1 MEKPAS
7 KFLIDVIP
15 IARIPLSRQQFFS
28 YVFDR
33 PLPAGTLVL
42 IPLFRRN
49 IEGVVLNSRPEVQ
62 HTGGFQLK
70 KISGV
75 VEENFLTTEQLQLAE
90 KISNYYLTSLGTVL
104 RHFMV
109 KRVIARVISNQIP
122 EISNQKIKNIILTKE
137 QSNTVSAI
145 ADIDWKLKTR
155 LPSRQVGNLKFLLYG
170 PPSSGK
176 TEIYLH
182 SILKLKEKDAS
193 KQFLIL
199 LPELTLAPQ
208 ALERY
213 SAYFPASEIVL
224 IHSKISKGELYQS
237 WQKIKSG
244 EARIILGT
252 RLALFSPFQK
262 LGLIV
267 VDEEQDMAFKQWDMN
282 PRYDAR
288 KGAELLSELFSCP
301 LVFGTSTPRIETY
314 YRTTIDKIK
323 LLELQ
328 RLNLQTPRS
337 TLHAPRYEL
346 IDMRKEKWTDYSG
359 KKKPNLSLLSLKL
372 QGEISYALRNKLQ
385 TILFVNH
392 QGMSTFSICTNCKT
406 VLRCPKCDRALV
418 YENSG
423 EYKCL
428 HCNYT
433 SGAFATCTA
442 CKGIEFKNVG
452 IGTQLV
458 EREVKKL
465 FPTAKIKRLDG
476 TSAKIAK
483 EKEQV
488 FEDFSNQK
496 IDILI
501 GTQMIT
507 KGWDNPN
514 VGLVAIIDGDS
525 LFTSPDFLTDE
536 RAYANIMQVAGR
548 TGRFGAIYP
557 GQVLIQTYHPENKI
571 FSFILNQDYASFF
584 QAQIKERQ
592 ALSYPPF
599 GQIIKLF
606 FKDEDQTKIEKV
618 SQMVYEKISKLLYAY
633 PEISLTEPSA
643 PLVSKIRGKF
653 IFQMMLKIKTGP
665 DQKPLPVE
673 LIKLLASLPTG
684 WAIDVDPISIA

>member
-1 MEKPAS
+1 MS
-7 KFLIDVIP
+7 DLNQKFLIDVIP
-15 IARIPLSRQQFFS
+15 VARIPLSRQQFFS
-28 YVFDR
+28 YVFER
-33 PLPAGTLVL
+33 PLPTGALVS

-49 IEGVVLNSRPEVQ
+49 IEGIVLDSRPEVE

-70 KISGV
+70 KISRV
-75 VEENFLTTEQLQLAE
+75 LEESFLTTQQLALAE

-109 KRVIARVISNQIP
+109 KRVQARSVMEHKTGNIQQ
-122 EISNQKIKNIILTKE
+122 EKNITLTKE
-137 QSNTVSAI
+137 QLNAVNLI
-145 ADIDWKLKTR
+145 ADASHV
-155 LPSRQVGNLKFLLYG
+155 PCSMFHVPCFLLHG
-170 PPSSGK
+170 PSSSGK
-176 TEIYLH
+176 TEVYLH
-182 SILKLKEKDAS
+182 SILELKKKNPE

-208 ALERY
+208 ALARY
-213 SAYFPASEIVL
+213 RAYFPEEEIVL
-224 IHSKISKGELYQS
+224 LHSKISKGQLYQS
-237 WQKIKSG
+237 WQKIKAG
-244 EARIILGT
+244 QAKIIIGT
-252 RLALFSPFQK
+252 RLALFAPFQN

-267 VDEEQDMAFKQWDMN
+267 IDEEQDMAFKQWDMN

-288 KGAELLSELFSCP
+288 KGAELLSEIFACP
-301 LVFGTSTPRIETY
+301 LVFGTSTPRIETFY
-314 YRTTIDKIK
+314 QAENNKIK
-323 LLELQ
+323 LLTLPKLVLPDNKAYHLPPTTY
-328 RLNLQTPRS
+328 RLV
-337 TLHAPRYEL
+337 
-346 IDMRKEKWTDYSG
+346 DMRKEKWTDYAG

-372 QGEISYALRNKLQ
+372 QGEISYALSHKLQ
-385 TILFVNH
+385 TVLFVNH
-392 QGMSTFSICTNCKT
+392 QGMSNFSICASCKA
-406 VLRCPKCDRALV
+406 VLRCPKCDRALI

-433 SGAFATCTA
+433 SGAFATCVA
-442 CKGIEFKNVG
+442 CKGLEFKNVG

-465 FPTAKIKRLDG
+465 FPAAKVKRLDG

-488 FEDFSNQK
+488 FEDFSNRK
-496 IDILI
+496 IDILV

-514 VGLVAIIDGDS
+514 VGLVAIIDADS

-571 FSFILNQDYASFF
+571 FNFILNQNYADFF
-584 QAQIKERQ
+584 QAQIKERR

-599 GQIIKLF
+599 GKIIKLTL
-606 FKDEDQTKIEKV
+606 KDESKEKVEKV
-618 SQMVYEKISKLLYAY
+618 SQVVFEKLASLISQTDHL
-633 PEISLTEPSA
+633 SLTEPSK
-643 PLVSKIRGKF
+643 PLVSKVRTKF
-653 IFQMMLKIKTGP
+653 IQQMILKIKTGAG
-665 DQKPLPVE
+665 QKPLPVE
-673 LIKLLASLPTG
+673 IIKFLASLPTG

>member
-33 PLPAGTLVL
+33 PLPAGTLAL

-75 VEENFLTTEQLQLAE
+75 VEEHFLTTEQLQLAE
-90 KISNYYLTSLGTVL
+90 KISAYYLTSLGTVL

-109 KRVIARVISNQIP
+109 KRVQARNTIEHKTWNT
-122 EISNQKIKNIILTKE
+122 EQKINIELTTE
-137 QSNTVSAI
+137 QLNAVNNI
-145 ADIDWKLKTR
+145 TR
-155 LPSRQVGNLKFLLYG
+155 NSKDSCSMFHVPCFLLFG
-170 PPSSGK
+170 PSSSGK
-176 TEIYLH
+176 TEVYLH
-182 SILKLKEKDAS
+182 SILELKKQDAT

-213 SAYFPASEIVL
+213 GAYFPASEIVL

-244 EARIILGT
+244 EAKIILGT

-288 KGAELLSELFSCP
+288 KGAEFLSKLFACP

-323 LLELQ
+323 LL
-328 RLNLQTPRS
+328 
-337 TLHAPRYEL
+337 TLPKLVLPNSNCEPKTVNYEL
-346 IDMRKEKWTDYSG
+346 IDMRKEKWTDFAG

-372 QGEISYALRNKLQ
+372 QGEISYALSHGLQ

-392 QGMSTFSICTNCKT
+392 QGMSNFSICSNCKT

-428 HCNYT
+428 HCNHT

-458 EREVKKL
+458 EREVKKI
-465 FPTAKIKRLDG
+465 FPGAKIKRLDG
-476 TSAKIAK
+476 TSSKITGAKD
-483 EKEQV
+483 QV
-488 FEDFSNQK
+488 FQDFNTKK

-536 RAYANIMQVAGR
+536 RAFGNIMQAAGR

-571 FSFILNQDYASFF
+571 FNFIVNQDYTSFF

-606 FKDEDQTKIEKV
+606 LKDEDQTKTEKNAQAV
-618 SQMVYEKISKLLYAY
+618 WEKISKVIQPYA
-633 PEISLTEPSA
+633 EISLTEPSA

-653 IFQMMLKIKTGP
+653 IRQMIIKIKTGP
-665 DQKPLPVE
+665 DQKPVPVE

>member
-1 MEKPAS
+1 MSEPNQ
-7 KFLIDVIP
+7 KFLVDVIP
-15 IARIPLSRQQFFS
+15 VTRIPLSRQQFFS

-33 PLPAGTLVL
+33 PLPIGTLVL

-49 IEGVVLNSRPEVQ
+49 IEGIVLGSRPEFQ

-70 KISGV
+70 KITNV
-75 VEENFLTTEQLQLAE
+75 IEEAFLTTQQLQLAE

-109 KRVIARVISNQIP
+109 KRVQARSVECETQNLKRETQ
-122 EISNQKIKNIILTKE
+122 EIILTKE
-137 QSNTVSAI
+137 QLVAVNLI
-145 ADIDWKLKTR
+145 ALKEVGD
-155 LPSRQVGNLKFLLYG
+155 SRSTLHAPRFLLFG
-170 PPSSGK
+170 PSSSGK
-176 TEIYLH
+176 TEVYLH
-182 SILKLKEKDAS
+182 SILELRKRNPDQ
-193 KQFLIL
+193 QFLIL

-208 ALERY
+208 ALARY
-213 SAYFPASEIVL
+213 RAYFPEEEIVL
-224 IHSKISKGELYQS
+224 LHSKISKGQLYQS
-237 WQKIKSG
+237 WQKIKSSQ
-244 EARIILGT
+244 AKIIIGT
-252 RLALFSPFQK
+252 RLALFSPFQN

-282 PRYDAR
+282 PRYDGR
-288 KGAELLSELFSCP
+288 KGAQFLSELFACP
-301 LVFGTSTPRIETY
+301 LVFGTSTPRVETFY
-314 YRTTIDKIK
+314 ETENNKIK
-323 LLELQ
+323 LLTLPKLVLPDNKAYHLQ
-328 RLNLQTPRS
+328 PTTYHLV
-337 TLHAPRYEL
+337 
-346 IDMRKEKWTDYSG
+346 DMRKEKWTDWAG

-372 QGEISYALRNKLQ
+372 QGEISYALSHKLQ

-392 QGMSTFSICTNCKT
+392 QGMSNFSICAGCKA
-406 VLRCPKCDRALV
+406 VLRCLKCDRALI

-433 SGAFATCTA
+433 SGAFATCIA

-465 FPTAKIKRLDG
+465 FSTAKVKRLDG
-476 TSAKIAK
+476 TSAKVAK

-488 FEDFSNQK
+488 FEDFSGRK

-514 VGLVAIIDGDS
+514 VGLVAIIDADS

-571 FSFILNQDYASFF
+571 FAFILAQNYADFY
-584 QAQIKERQ
+584 QTQIKQRQ

-599 GQIIKLF
+599 GKIIKLS
-606 FKDEDQTKIEKV
+606 FKDEDEKKV
-618 SQMVYEKISKLLYAY
+618 EKNSQLVYEKISQLNSPYDFL
-633 PEISLTEPSA
+633 SLTEPSK
-643 PLVSKIRGKF
+643 PLVSKIRTKF
-653 IFQMMLKIKTGP
+653 IRQIILKIKTGDGP
-665 DQKPLPVE
+665 KPLPVE
-673 LIKLLASLPTG
+673 VIKFLASLPTG

>member
-1 MEKPAS
+1 MSEPNQ

-15 IARIPLSRQQFFS
+15 VARIPLSRQQFFS

-33 PLPAGTLVL
+33 PLPIGTLVL

-49 IEGVVLNSRPEVQ
+49 IEGIVLGSRPEFQ

-70 KISGV
+70 KITNV
-75 VEENFLTTEQLQLAE
+75 IEEAFLTTQQLQLAE

-109 KRVIARVISNQIP
+109 KRVIARVTNNQSSAISNQ
-122 EISNQKIKNIILTKE
+122 ETKNIILTKE
-137 QSNTVSAI
+137 QGTAVAVI
-145 ADIDWKLKTR
+145 ASSHLELDIR
-155 LPSRQVGNLKFLLYG
+155 NLKFLLHG
-170 PPSSGK
+170 PSSSGK
-176 TEIYLH
+176 TEVYLN
-182 SILKLKEKDAS
+182 SILELRKRNPDQ
-193 KQFLIL
+193 QFLIL

-208 ALERY
+208 ALARY
-213 SAYFPASEIVL
+213 RAYFPEKEIAL
-224 IHSKISKGELYQS
+224 LHSKISKGQLYQS

-244 EARIILGT
+244 QAKIIIGT
-252 RLALFSPFQK
+252 RLALFAPFQD

-288 KGAELLSELFSCP
+288 KGAQLLSEIFACP
-301 LVFGTSTPRIETY
+301 LVFGTSTPRIETFQK
-314 YRTTIDKIK
+314 TQAGEIK
-323 LLELQ
+323 LL
-328 RLNLQTPRS
+328 
-337 TLHAPRYEL
+337 TLPKLVLPDNKDYHLPPTTYHL
-346 IDMRKEKWTDYSG
+346 VDMRKEKWTDYAG

-372 QGEISYALRNKLQ
+372 QGEISYALSHKLQ
-385 TILFVNH
+385 TVLFVNH
-392 QGMSTFSICTNCKT
+392 QGMSNFSICAGCKA
-406 VLRCPKCDRALV
+406 VLRCLKCDRALI

-433 SGAFATCTA
+433 SGAFATCVA
-442 CKGIEFKNVG
+442 CKGLEFKNVG

-465 FPTAKIKRLDG
+465 FPAAQVKRLDG

-488 FEDFSNQK
+488 FEDFSNRK

-514 VGLVAIIDGDS
+514 VGLVAIIDADS

-548 TGRFGAIYP
+548 TGRFGATYP

-571 FSFILNQDYASFF
+571 FNFILNQNYADFF
-584 QAQIKERQ
+584 QAQTKERQ

-599 GQIIKLF
+599 GKIIKLT
-606 FKDEDQTKIEKV
+606 FKDEAKEKVEKV
-618 SQMVYEKISKLLYAY
+618 SRVVFEKLANLISQTDYL
-633 PEISLTEPSA
+633 SLTEPDR
-643 PLVSKIRGKF
+643 PLVSKIRTKF
-653 IFQMMLKIKTGP
+653 IQQMILKIKTGDGP
-665 DQKPLPVE
+665 KPLPVE
-673 LIKLLASLPTG
+673 VIKFLASLPTG

>member
-1 MEKPAS
+1 MTDLNQ

-15 IARIPLSRQQFFS
+15 VARIPLSRQQFFS
-28 YVFDR
+28 YVFER
-33 PLPAGTLVL
+33 PLPTGALVS

-49 IEGVVLNSRPEVQ
+49 IEGIVLDSRPEVE

-70 KISGV
+70 KISRV
-75 VEENFLTTEQLQLAE
+75 LEESFLTTQQLALAE

-109 KRVIARVISNQIP
+109 KRVVARVTNNQSSAISNQ
-122 EISNQKIKNIILTKE
+122 ETKNILLTKE
-137 QSNTVSAI
+137 QRTAVAAI
-145 ADIDWKLKTR
+145 ASAHLKLDIR
-155 LPSRQVGNLKFLLYG
+155 NLKFLLHG
-170 PPSSGK
+170 PSSSGK
-176 TEIYLH
+176 TEVYLH
-182 SILKLKEKDAS
+182 SISELKKKNPE

-213 SAYFPASEIVL
+213 SAYFPEEEIVL
-224 IHSKISKGELYQS
+224 LHSKISKGQLYQS
-237 WQKIKSG
+237 WQKIKAG
-244 EARIILGT
+244 QAKIIIGT
-252 RLALFSPFQK
+252 RLALFAPFQN

-267 VDEEQDMAFKQWDMN
+267 IDEEQDMAFKQWDMN

-288 KGAELLSELFSCP
+288 KGAELLSEIFACP
-301 LVFGTSTPRIETY
+301 LVFGTSTPRIETFQK
-314 YRTTIDKIK
+314 TQAGEIK
-323 LLELQ
+323 LLTLP
-328 RLNLQTPRS
+328 RLVLPTNSYKLKAIS
-337 TLHAPRYEL
+337 YEL
-346 IDMRKEKWTDYSG
+346 VDMRKEKWTDYAG

-372 QGEISYALRNKLQ
+372 QGEISYALSHKLQ
-385 TILFVNH
+385 TVLFVNH
-392 QGMSTFSICTNCKT
+392 QGMSNFSICAGCKA
-406 VLRCPKCDRALV
+406 VLRCPKCDRALI

-433 SGAFATCTA
+433 SGAFATCVV
-442 CKGIEFKNVG
+442 CKGLEFKNVG

-465 FPTAKIKRLDG
+465 FPAAQVKRLDG

-488 FEDFSNQK
+488 FEDFSKRK

-514 VGLVAIIDGDS
+514 VGLVAIIDADS

-548 TGRFGAIYP
+548 TGRFGATYP

-571 FSFILNQDYASFF
+571 FNFILNQNYADFF
-584 QAQIKERQ
+584 QAQIKERR

-599 GQIIKLF
+599 GKIIKLS
-606 FKDEDQTKIEKV
+606 FKDEAEEKV
-618 SQMVYEKISKLLYAY
+618 EKASQVVFAKLASLISQTDYL
-633 PEISLTEPSA
+633 SLTEPSK
-643 PLVSKIRGKF
+643 PLVSKVRTKF
-653 IFQMMLKIKTGP
+653 IQQMILKIKTGAG
-665 DQKPLPVE
+665 QKPLPVE
-673 LIKLLASLPTG
+673 IIKFLASLPTG
-684 WAIDVDPISIA
+684 WTIDVDPISIA

>member
-1 MEKPAS
+1 MNTPNQ

-49 IEGVVLNSRPEVQ
+49 IEGIVLGCRPEVE
-62 HTGGFQLK
+62 HSGGFQLK
-70 KISGV
+70 KISSV
-75 VEENFLTTEQLQLAE
+75 VQENFLTTEQLQLAE
-90 KISNYYLTSLGTVL
+90 KISNYYLSSLGTVL

-109 KRVIARVISNQIP
+109 KRVIARVISNQSP
-122 EISNQKIKNIILTKE
+122 VISNQKIKNIILTKE
-137 QSNTVSAI
+137 QQLAVSAI
-145 ADIDWKLKTR
+145 ADTKYKIPDTKY
-155 LPSRQVGNLKFLLYG
+155 LLLG
-170 PPSSGK
+170 PASSGK
-176 TEIYLH
+176 TEVYLH
-182 SILKLKEKDAS
+182 SILKLKKKNAS
-193 KQFLIL
+193 SQFLIL

-208 ALERY
+208 AMERY
-213 SAYFPASEIVL
+213 GAYFPANEIVL

-244 EARIILGT
+244 EAKIILGT

-288 KGAELLSELFSCP
+288 KGAQLLSELFSCP

-346 IDMRKEKWTDYSG
+346 IDMRKEKWTDFAG

-372 QGEISYALRNKLQ
+372 QGEISYALSHGLQ

-392 QGMSTFSICTNCKT
+392 QGMSNFSICCSCKT
-406 VLRCPKCDRALV
+406 VLRCPKCDRAV
-418 YENSG
+418 IYEESG
-423 EYKCL
+423 QYKCL
-428 HCNYT
+428 HCNYL
-433 SGAFATCTA
+433 SGVFATCTS
-442 CKGIEFKNVG
+442 CKGIEFKNIG

-458 EREVKKL
+458 EREIKKL
-465 FPTAKIKRLDG
+465 FPHAKLKRLDG
-476 TSAKIAK
+476 ASSKISGTK
-483 EKEQV
+483 DQI
-488 FEDFSNQK
+488 FEDFQSNK

-514 VGLVAIIDGDS
+514 VGLVAIVDS
-525 LFTSPDFLTDE
+525 DSFFTSPDFLTDE
-536 RAYANIMQVAGR
+536 RAFGNIMQAAGR

-571 FSFILNQDYASFF
+571 FNFILNQDYASFF
-584 QAQIKERQ
+584 QTQIKERQ

-599 GQIIKLF
+599 GKIIKLS
-606 FKDEDQTKIEKV
+606 FKDEDEKKV
-618 SQMVYEKISKLLYAY
+618 EKTSQLVYEKISQLSSPYDFL
-633 PEISLTEPSA
+633 SLTEPSK
-643 PLVSKIRGKF
+643 PLVSKIRTKF
-653 IFQMMLKIKTGP
+653 IRQMILKIKTSS

-673 LIKLLASLPTG
+673 IIKLLATLPTG

>member
-1 MEKPAS
+1 MNNPNE
-7 KFLIDVIP
+7 KFLVDVIP
-15 IARIPLSRQQFFS
+15 VARIPLSRQQFFS
-28 YVFDR
+28 YIFDR
-33 PLPAGTLVL
+33 PLPTGTLVL

-49 IEGVVLNSRPEVQ
+49 IEGVVQNSRPEVQ

-75 VEENFLTTEQLQLAE
+75 VQENFLTTEQLQLAE
-90 KISNYYLTSLGTVL
+90 KISAYYLTSLGTVL
-104 RHFMV
+104 RHFMMKKV
-109 KRVIARVISNQIP
+109 QARNVELETRNM
-122 EISNQKIKNIILTKE
+122 ERENKKITLTQE
-137 QSNTVSAI
+137 QRAAI
-145 ADIDWKLKTR
+145 
-155 LPSRQVGNLKFLLYG
+155 NLIVAIETDAPRFLLFG
-170 PPSSGK
+170 PASSGK
-176 TEIYLH
+176 TEVYLH
-182 SILKLKEKDAS
+182 SILELKQQDAS

-213 SAYFPASEIVL
+213 STYFSTSEIVL
-224 IHSKISKGELYQS
+224 LHSKISKGQLYQS

-244 EARIILGT
+244 EAKIIIGT
-252 RLALFSPFQK
+252 RLALFAPFQK

-288 KGAELLSELFSCP
+288 KSAEFLSELFACP
-301 LVFGTSTPRIETY
+301 LVFGTSTPRIETFHQ
-314 YRTTIDKIK
+314 TETNEIK
-323 LLELQ
+323 LL
-328 RLNLQTPRS
+328 
-337 TLHAPRYEL
+337 TLPKLVLPNSNCEPKTVNYEL
-346 IDMRKEKWTDYSG
+346 IDMRKEKWTDYAG
-359 KKKPNLSLLSLKL
+359 KKKPNLSLLSLAL

-392 QGMSTFSICTNCKT
+392 QGMSNFSICTNCKT
-406 VLRCPKCDRALV
+406 VLRCPKCDRALI

-476 TSAKIAK
+476 ISSKIAGVK
-483 EKEQV
+483 DQV
-488 FEDFSNQK
+488 FQDFNTKK

-548 TGRFGAIYP
+548 TGRIGATYP
-557 GQVLIQTYHPENKI
+557 GKVIIQTYHPNNKI
-571 FSFILNQDYASFF
+571 FDFILNQNYASFY
-584 QAQIKERQ
+584 QTQIKERQ
-592 ALSYPPF
+592 ALRYPPF
-599 GQIIKLF
+599 GKIVKLS
-606 FKDEDQTKIEKV
+606 FKDEDKNKVEKN
-618 SQMVYEKISKLLYAY
+618 SQLLHEKISKLILPYDWLS
-633 PEISLTEPSA
+633 ITEPSS
-643 PLVSKIRGKF
+643 PLVSKIRTKF
-653 IFQMMLKIKTGP
+653 IQQMIIKIKTDPGA
-665 DQKPLPVE
+665 KPLPIE
-673 LIKLLASLPTG
+673 IIKLLASLPTG